1 MTQTITSRSPEN
13 WGFIYVF
20 RGGGGGSLRLALAMQ
35 INETATTIIITI
47 INQSINQSINL
58 YRAYRG
64 ACYSAVMPNQ
74 REMS

>member
-1 MTQTITSRSPEN
+1 MFFGE
-13 WGFIYVF
+13 
-20 RGGGGGSLRLALAMQ
+20 GGGSLRLALAIQ
-35 INETATTIIITI
+35 INETATTIIIITI